1 MLFWRRDA
9 SYGDVWITFFVA
21 CVGIA
26 LAITFTLL
34 LIPAFAAADTSSVIE
49 TSNPHEPAVNSG
61 WQAGTCKKEPAIT
74 DGNGADYCNAGGPPG
89 NNAGEYFFE
98 EAAAHPNYGFTQF
111 IVRQGPL
118 GKPTNELEYVR
129 VDLPVGL
136 AVNPGATA
144 RCSIET
150 FEASAA
156 NCAEN
161 TIVGES
167 GVTAWAAIP
176 LPPLNV
182 LTAVKVYNLV
192 PRPGQAAR
200 FGLELL
206 GNEVFLEGDIDWSGD
221 YHEGFTIQVPHAL
234 PLNLG
239 PLNGLIEGL
248 IVKDRLVFNGRAGD
262 GTFLT
267 SPSTCNGRA
276 FLESGSQ
283 YSTFLKAMS
292 YAEVEAGARFPQDA
306 GAALESPIPPGTSP
320 KNCDTIPYTPSIEVA
335 PGTDET
341 NSPARAQVTVA
352 VPHLAKPTG
361 QDDSTTKEATVT
373 LPVGMGI
380 NPSAAA
386 EPNNLATCEDGQ
398 FPLHSTLP
406 ITCPANSRIGTA
418 AIGTAAL
425 PEGELEGPV
434 FIAKQLSTDPA
445 SGNEYRIFLDAHS
458 DRYGVDVRLVGHVF
472 ADPSTGWLTT
482 KITEIPQVPFTS
494 FRLNFVGGEQAVLS
508 SPMTCGPNTS
518 AAAMTPWSGNPAATP
533 TSNFILHATPGGGG
547 CASTLAARPF
557 APSFAA
563 APKSNKAGAYSP
575 LHITLARGN
584 GQQELKAATV
594 ALAPGMIGK
603 LAGIPYCSAGAI
615 AAAAGTSGAE
625 QQAHSSCPTQS
636 EVGVAKVQAGTGPTP
651 LSITGK
657 VFLSGPYHGAP
668 LSLAIVTPATAGPF
682 DLGTVVVR
690 VALFVNPETTQV
702 TAVSD
707 PIPDVFGG
715 AQLSIRQIELNLN
728 RKEFTLNPTSCAKLQ
743 STATLN
749 GGGGNPAS
757 SSAWSSYGASAGFQ
771 ASACEALEFQPQL
784 SIRFLGGRKAT
795 KRVGH
800 PSLQATLEAR
810 KGDANIAAA
819 TVTLPPSEQLDQSH
833 IKTICTRVQLAAN
846 QCPAASVYGHAS
858 ATSPLLEKELSGPVY
873 LVSSD
878 HTLPDLLADLQG
890 QVDVHLHGVIKTVGK
905 NRIQTSFS
913 PIPDVPVSKFT
924 LTMEGG
930 KKGLL
935 VNSKDVCA
943 KRYFSR
949 VEFDAQNGKSSL
961 TKRSPLQHSSCKGV
975 KKHKHKAHKKK
986 RHHKKH
992 AKHANKGKKNSH
1004 K

>member
-1 MLFWRRDA
+1 MLFWRRYA
-9 SYGDVWITFFVA
+9 SYGDVRITFSVA

-74 DGNGADYCNAGGPPG
+74 DANGADYCNAGGPPG

-98 EAAAHPNYGFTQF
+98 EAGAHPNYGFTQF

-118 GKPTNELEYVR
+118 GKPTSELEYVR

-144 RCSIET
+144 RCPIET
-150 FEASAA
+150 FEASAS
-156 NCAEN
+156 NCPGN

-167 GVTAWAAIP
+167 GVTAWAVIP

-182 LTAVKVYNLV
+182 LTAVKVYNVV
-192 PRPGQAAR
+192 PRPGQPAR

-239 PLNGLIEGL
+239 PLNELIEGL

-267 SPSTCNGRA
+267 TPGTCDGRA

-292 YAEVEAGARFPQDA
+292 YAEVKAGARFPQDA

-320 KNCDTIPYTPSIEVA
+320 KSCSTIPYTPSIEVA

-341 NSPARAQVTVA
+341 NSPAAAQVTVA
-352 VPHLAKPTG
+352 VPHIAKPTG

-373 LPVGMGI
+373 LPAGMGI

-386 EPNNLATCEDGQ
+386 APNNLETCADGQ

-418 AIGTAAL
+418 AIGSAAL

-434 FIAKQLSTDPA
+434 FIAKQLGTDPA

-472 ADPSTGWLTT
+472 ADPTTGQLTT

-494 FRLNFVGGEQAVLS
+494 FRLNFVGGEHAVLS

-518 AAAMTPWSGNPAATP
+518 GAAMTPWSGNPAATP
-533 TSNFILHATPGGGG
+533 TSNFVLHATPGGGG

-575 LHITLARGN
+575 LHITIGRGN

-603 LAGIPYCSAGAI
+603 LAGIPYCSPGAI

-625 QQAHSSCPTQS
+625 QEAHSSCPAKS
-636 EVGVAKVQAGTGPTP
+636 EVGVATVQAGTGPTP

-668 LSLAIVTPATAGPF
+668 LSLAVITPATAGPF

-690 VALFVNPETTQV
+690 VALFVDPETTQV

-728 RKEFTLNPTSCAKLQ
+728 RKEFTLNPTSCARLQ

-749 GGGGNPAS
+749 GGGANPAS
-757 SSAWSSYGASAGFQ
+757 SSAWSSFGAAAPFQ
-771 ASACEALEFQPQL
+771 TSACEALEFQPQL
-784 SIRFLGGRKAT
+784 SIRFLGGLKAT

-810 KGDANIAAA
+810 GGDANIAAA
-819 TVTLPPSEQLDQSH
+819 TVTLPNSEQLDQSH
-833 IKTICTRVQLAAN
+833 IKTVCTRVQLAAE
-846 QCPAASVYGHAS
+846 QCPAASVYGYAS
-858 ATSPLLEKELSGPVY
+858 ATSPLLEKELAGPVY
-873 LVSSD
+873 LVSSS
-878 HTLPDLLADLQG
+878 HPLPDLLADLHG
-890 QVDVHLHGVIKTVGK
+890 QVDVRLHGVIKSVGK
-905 NRIQTSFS
+905 KARIQTSFA

-924 LTMEGG
+924 LTMQGG

-949 VEFDAQNGKSSL
+949 IEFQAQNGKSSL
-961 TKRSPLQHSSCKGV
+961 KKRSPLQVGSCKGV
-975 KKHKHKAHKKK
+975 KKHKAHKKK
-986 RHHKKH
+986 RHHKKKH
-992 AKHANKGKKNSH
+992 AKKGKKNSH

>member
-9 SYGDVWITFFVA
+9 SYGDEWITFSVA

-26 LAITFTLL
+26 VAIAFTLL

-49 TSNPHEPAVNSG
+49 SSNPHEPTVNSG

-74 DGNGADYCNAGGPPG
+74 DGNGADFCNAGGPPG

-98 EAAAHPNYGFTQF
+98 EAGAHPNYGFTQF

-118 GKPTNELEYVR
+118 GKPTNELQYVR

-136 AVNPGATA
+136 AVNPGATP
-144 RCSIET
+144 RCPIET

-156 NCAEN
+156 DCPEN
-161 TIVGES
+161 TVVGES
-167 GVTAWAAIP
+167 GVTAWAVIP

-182 LTAVKVYNLV
+182 LTAVKVYNVV
-192 PRPGQAAR
+192 PRPGQPAR

-248 IVKDRLVFNGRAGD
+248 ILKDRLVFNGRAGD

-267 SPSTCNGRA
+267 QPSTCNGRA
-276 FLESGSQ
+276 FVESGSQ

-292 YAEVEAGARFPQDA
+292 YAEAEAGARFPQDA

-320 KNCDTIPYTPSIEVA
+320 KNCNTIPYAPSIEVA

-341 NSPARAQVTVA
+341 NSPAGAQVTVA
-352 VPHLAKPTG
+352 VPHIAQPTG
-361 QDDSTTKEATVT
+361 QDDSTTKEAVVT
-373 LPVGMGI
+373 LPAGMGI

-386 EPNNLATCEDGQ
+386 APNNLETCEDAR

-418 AIGTAAL
+418 TIGSAAL
-425 PEGELEGPV
+425 PEGALEGPV
-434 FIAKQLSTDPA
+434 FIARQLSTDPA

-472 ADPSTGWLTT
+472 ADPSTGQLTT
-482 KITEIPQVPFTS
+482 KISEIPQVPFTS
-494 FRLNFVGGEQAVLS
+494 FRLNFDGGEQAVLS
-508 SPMTCGPNTS
+508 SPMTCGPNTTS
-518 AAAMTPWSGNPAATP
+518 AAMAPWSGNPAATP
-533 TSNFILHATPGGGG
+533 TSEFVLHATPGGGG
-547 CASTLAARPF
+547 CATTLAARPF

-563 APKSNKAGAYSP
+563 APESKEAGAYSP
-575 LHITLARGN
+575 LHITLSRGN

-615 AAAAGTSGAE
+615 AAAAGTGGAQ
-625 QQAHSSCPTQS
+625 QQAHPSCPAKS
-636 EVGVAKVQAGTGPTP
+636 EVGVATVQAGTGPTP
-651 LSITGK
+651 LSINGK

-668 LSLAIVTPATAGPF
+668 LSLAVITPATAGPF

-690 VALFVNPETTQV
+690 VALFVDPETTRV

-728 RKEFTLNPTSCAKLQ
+728 RKEFTLNPTSCAKLS

-757 SSAWSSYGASAGFQ
+757 SSARSSFGATAPFQ
-771 ASACEALEFQPQL
+771 ASGCEALGFQPQL
-784 SIRFLGGRKAT
+784 TVRFLGGRKAT
-795 KRVGH
+795 KRLGH
-800 PSLQATLEAR
+800 PRLQATLEAR

-819 TVTLPPSEQLDQSH
+819 VVTLPISEQLDQSH

-846 QCPAASVYGHAS
+846 QSPAATVYGYAS
-858 ATSPLLEKELSGPVY
+858 AESPLLEKELSGPVY

-890 QVDVHLHGVIKTVGK
+890 QVDVRLHGVIKSVGK
-905 NRIQTSFS
+905 KARIQTSFA

-924 LTMEGG
+924 LTMEGN

-935 VNSKDVCA
+935 VNAKDVCA
-943 KRYFSR
+943 KRFFSR

-961 TKRSPLQHSSCKGV
+961 TKRSPLKVGSCKGV
-975 KKHKHKAHKKK
+975 KKHKPHKRK
-986 RHHKKH
+986 RHHKK
-992 AKHANKGKKNSH
+992 KHARRSH

>member
-34 LIPAFAAADTSSVIE
+34 LIPGFAAADTSSVIE

-61 WQAGTCKKEPAIT
+61 WQAGTCKKEPPIT

-144 RCSIET
+144 RCPIET

-167 GVTAWAAIP
+167 GVTAWAVIP

-192 PRPGQAAR
+192 PRPGQPAR

-320 KNCDTIPYTPSIEVA
+320 KSCNTIPYTPLIEVA

-341 NSPARAQVTVA
+341 NSTAGAQVTVA

-373 LPVGMGI
+373 LPAGMGI

-472 ADPSTGWLTT
+472 ADPTTGQLTT

-575 LHITLARGN
+575 LHITLGRGN

-625 QQAHSSCPTQS
+625 QQAHSSCPAQS

-690 VALFVNPETTQV
+690 VALFVDPETTQV

-757 SSAWSSYGASAGFQ
+757 SSAWSSYGAAASFQ

-810 KGDANIAAA
+810 NGDANIAAA

-890 QVDVHLHGVIKTVGK
+890 QVDVRLHGVIKSVGK
-905 NRIQTSFS
+905 KSRIQTSFA

-949 VEFDAQNGKSSL
+949 IEFNAQNGKSSL
-961 TKRSPLQHSSCKGV
+961 NKRSPLQVGNGCHGV
-975 KKHKHKAHKKK
+975 KKHKAHKKK

-992 AKHANKGKKNSH
+992 AKHANKAKKNSH

>member
-1 MLFWRRDA
+1 MLFWRRNA
-9 SYGDVWITFFVA
+9 SYGDVWITFSVA

-74 DGNGADYCNAGGPPG
+74 DANGADYCNAGGPPG

-98 EAAAHPNYGFTQF
+98 EAGAHPNYGFTQF
-111 IVRQGPL
+111 IVRQGLL
-118 GKPTNELEYVR
+118 GKPTNELQYVR

-144 RCSIET
+144 RCPIET
-150 FEASAA
+150 FEASAS
-156 NCAEN
+156 NCPEN

-167 GVTAWAAIP
+167 GVTAWAVIP

-182 LTAVKVYNLV
+182 LTAVKVYNVV
-192 PRPGQAAR
+192 PRPGQPAR

-239 PLNGLIEGL
+239 PLNSLIEGL

-267 SPSTCNGRA
+267 TPGTCNGRA

-292 YAEVEAGARFPQDA
+292 YAEVEAGASFPQDA

-320 KNCDTIPYTPSIEVA
+320 KNCNTIPYTPSIEVA

-341 NSPARAQVTVA
+341 NSPAAAQVTVA
-352 VPHLAKPTG
+352 VPHIAKPTG

-373 LPVGMGI
+373 LPAGMGI

-386 EPNNLATCEDGQ
+386 EPNNLETCADGQ
-398 FPLHSTLP
+398 FPLHSTLL
-406 ITCPANSRIGTA
+406 IACPANSRIGTV
-418 AIGTAAL
+418 AIGSAAL

-472 ADPSTGWLTT
+472 ADPTTGQLTT

-494 FRLNFVGGEQAVLS
+494 FRLNFVGGEHAVLS
-508 SPMTCGPNTS
+508 SPMTCGPNTTG
-518 AAAMTPWSGNPAATP
+518 ATMTPWSGNPAATP
-533 TSNFILHATPGGGG
+533 SSNFILHATPGGGG

-575 LHITLARGN
+575 LHITIGRGN

-603 LAGIPYCSAGAI
+603 LAGIPYCSAGQV

-625 QQAHSSCPTQS
+625 QTTHSSCPAKS
-636 EVGVAKVQAGTGPTP
+636 EVGVATIQAGTGPTP

-668 LSLAIVTPATAGPF
+668 LSLAVVTPATAGPF

-690 VALFVNPETTQV
+690 VALFVDPETTQV

-715 AQLSIRQIELNLN
+715 AQLNIRGIELNLN
-728 RKEFTLNPTSCAKLQ
+728 RKEFTLNPTSCAQLQ

-757 SSAWSSYGASAGFQ
+757 SSAWSSHVAAAPFQ
-771 ASACEALEFQPQL
+771 TSGCEGLEFQPQL
-784 SIRFLGGRKAT
+784 TIRFLGGRKAT

-800 PSLQATLEAR
+800 PTLQATLEAR
-810 KGDANIAAA
+810 GGDANIAAA
-819 TVTLPPSEQLDQSH
+819 TVTLPRSEQLDQSH
-833 IKTICTRVQLAAN
+833 IKTVCTRVQLAAQ
-846 QCPAASVYGHAS
+846 QCPAASVYGYAS
-858 ATSPLLEKELSGPVY
+858 ATSPLLEKELAGPVY

-878 HTLPDLLADLQG
+878 HPLPDLLADLQG
-890 QVDVHLHGVIKTVGK
+890 QVDVRLHGVIKSVGK
-905 NRIQTSFS
+905 KARIQTSFA

-924 LTMEGG
+924 LTMQGG

-949 VEFDAQNGKSSL
+949 IEFQAQNGKSSL
-961 TKRSPLQHSSCKGV
+961 KKRSPLQVGSCKGV
-975 KKHKHKAHKKK
+975 KKHK
-986 RHHKKH
+986 KKH
-992 AKHANKGKKNSH
+992 AKKGKKNSH

>member
-1 MLFWRRDA
+1 M
-9 SYGDVWITFFVA
+9 
-21 CVGIA
+21 
-26 LAITFTLL
+26 
-34 LIPAFAAADTSSVIE
+34 
-49 TSNPHEPAVNSG
+49 
-61 WQAGTCKKEPAIT
+61 
-74 DGNGADYCNAGGPPG
+74 AGGNLQEGTGDHRCQRGRLLQRGWPSG

-111 IVRQGPL
+111 IVRQGAL

-144 RCSIET
+144 RCPIET

-176 LPPLNV
+176 LSPLNE

-192 PRPGQAAR
+192 PRPGQPAR

-283 YSTFLKAMS
+283 YSTYLKAMS

-320 KNCDTIPYTPSIEVA
+320 KNCNTIPYTPSIEVA

-341 NSPARAQVTVA
+341 NSPAGAQVTVA
-352 VPHLAKPTG
+352 VPHIAKPTG

-373 LPVGMGI
+373 LPAGMGI

-386 EPNNLATCEDGQ
+386 EPNNLATCDDGQ

-472 ADPSTGWLTT
+472 ADPTTGQLRT

-518 AAAMTPWSGNPAATP
+518 TAAMTPWSGNPAATP

-575 LHITLARGN
+575 LHITLGRGN

-603 LAGIPYCSAGAI
+603 LAGIPYCSPGAI

-625 QQAHSSCPTQS
+625 QQAHSSCPAQS

-682 DLGTVVVR
+682 DLGTVVVK
-690 VALFVNPETTQV
+690 VALFVDPETTQV

-743 STATLN
+743 TTATVN

-890 QVDVHLHGVIKTVGK
+890 QVDVRLHGVIKSVGK
-905 NRIQTSFS
+905 KSRIQTSFA

-935 VNSKDVCA
+935 VNSKDVCT

-949 VEFDAQNGKSSL
+949 VEFNAQNGKSSL
-961 TKRSPLQHSSCKGV
+961 NKRSPLQVGNGCHGV
-975 KKHKHKAHKKK
+975 KKHKARKKK
-986 RHHKKH
+986 RHHKKKH
-992 AKHANKGKKNSH
+992 AKDAGKAKKNSH